1 MLVGKTGMVA
11 ASFRH
16 VAVYAQFRP
25 VLLIVALG
33 CGGTIILSGV
43 EARGSIYFKPLLC
56 VNHQIL
62 Y

>member
-1 MLVGKTGMVA
+1 MLIGKTGMVA

-43 EARGSIYFKPLLC
+43 EARGSIYF
-56 VNHQIL
+56 
-62 Y
+62 